1 MDIEEILQLRDE
13 ITEAHKELFPLA
25 TEQGQYQHLVSEY
38 KEMQEAYREY
48 TITKDEW
55 DYNHYVEEA
64 SDVFI
69 VLCGINRF
77 NPIMAELLWNGFK
90 PLIESIYYKTFMKSV
105 RRKWNKNMRRVWKYM
120 GNGDYKGSKLKE
132 DEK

>member
-13 ITEAHKELFPLA
+13 ITEAHKKLFPLA
-25 TEQGQYQHLVSEY
+25 TEQGQYNHLVSEY

-48 TITKDEW
+48 SYTQDEW

-69 VLCGINRF
+69 VIAGINRF
-77 NPIMAELLWNGFK
+77 NPVIAELLWNGFK
-90 PLIESIYYKTFMKSV
+90 PLIESIYYKSFMKSV
-105 RRKWNKNMRRVWKYM
+105 RRKWNKNMRRVWEYV
-120 GNGDYKGSKLKE
+120 GNGDYKGNKLAE
-132 DEK
+132 DKR

>member
-1 MDIEEILQLRDE
+1 MNIEEILQLRDE

-25 TEQGQYQHLVSEY
+25 TEQGQYRHLVSEY

-48 TITKDEW
+48 CCTYDEW

-69 VLCGINRF
+69 VIAGINRF
-77 NPIMAELLWNGFK
+77 NPVIAELLWNGFK
-90 PLIESIYYKTFMKSV
+90 PLVESIRYKTFTKSV
-105 RRKWNKNMRRVWKYM
+105 RRKWNKNMRRVWKYV
-120 GNGDYKGSKLKE
+120 GDGDYKGSKLQE
-132 DEK
+132 DKK